1 MKDSIDCNDC
11 LIYKRGQA
19 QKKFNHPWV
28 AEDVSTPNPNP
39 GGQIQ
44 LCPQNGGT
52 AGNCEFDCIKS
63 IIFFKSLGG
72 VLFSLN
78 SSLG

>member
-1 MKDSIDCNDC
+1 MKDNIDCNDC
-11 LIYKRGQA
+11 LKYKRGQA

-28 AEDVSTPNPNP
+28 AGDVSTPNPNP

-63 IIFFKSLGG
+63 INCFQISRRSIVQFE
-72 VLFSLN
+72 
-78 SSLG
+78 

>member
-28 AEDVSTPNPNP
+28 AGDVSTPNPNP

-52 AGNCEFDCIKS
+52 AGN
-63 IIFFKSLGG
+63 
-72 VLFSLN
+72 
-78 SSLG
+78 